1 MIPQKGVSLNSNLR
15 GGWETAPPYGERL
28 VINRQEQ
35 GGKGDKLRPG
45 RGDLVEQVAKVN
57 DE

>member
-1 MIPQKGVSLNSNLR
+1 MIHRKGVFINSNLP

-35 GGKGDKLRPG
+35 GWKGDKLRTE

>member
-1 MIPQKGVSLNSNLR
+1 MIPRMAKIINSNLPS
-15 GGWETAPPYGERL
+15 GWETAPPYGGRL

-35 GGKGDKLRPG
+35 GWKGDKPRAEG
-45 RGDLVEQVAKVN
+45 GDRVEQVAKVN

>member
-1 MIPQKGVSLNSNLR
+1 MIPQKGKNINPYLPS
-15 GGWETAPPYGERL
+15 GWETAPPYGGRL
-28 VINRQEQ
+28 VIKRQEQ
-35 GGKGDKLRPG
+35 GWKGDKRRTG